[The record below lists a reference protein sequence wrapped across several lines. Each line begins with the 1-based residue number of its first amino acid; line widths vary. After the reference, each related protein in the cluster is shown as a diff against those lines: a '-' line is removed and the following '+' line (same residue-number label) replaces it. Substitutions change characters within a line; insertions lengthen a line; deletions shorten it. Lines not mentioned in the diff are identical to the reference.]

1 MPLFLIIPLL
11 TGASLVS
18 FMPCLATAPVGIQ
31 PAECDQTDPILNSEV
46 YLTDFEV
53 FPQPESIG
61 LTLNLPRRSFLTGE
75 NIQVVVSTNT
85 SGTAMTLYYEINGER
100 TTLTG
105 STISGS
111 QTFSIKAPADPGPV
125 RLICEGSAIVIYW
138 DTCIYYDICGYDANN
153 LPRYCP
159 FTYQC
164 QKETMVYGSTSTDF
178 MVYGRRTSISGNV
191 YDLLKNPINQA
202 RVDLSNG
209 ESRITSSDGFYEF
222 ADFTLGDNYR
232 LAGERP
238 TVDITMKVDAVACRQ
253 QTISTS
259 VSAEQ
264 PRTGVNVNLDRV
276 FYPPEINL
284 ANFTFNAF
292 SGWPAAGT
300 VSTWEDIIAITA
312 TGTAKVSNINYGGSG
327 LATTPVE
334 FKAFTLGDK
343 NLYLLPDPRMGRY
356 RLDLLIEPP
365 DAFNLYATA
374 KIPGIGQLQEVS
386 VTGKGDKPG
395 EKFFMDINTGA
406 QSGPGCAPP
415 QKLEL
420 EPIEVMDTTSV
431 ILIAVGGVLMGLAVS
446 FFFLNRKYGW
456 TDRSKKASK
465 GLSLKQTVTAAHKPL
480 AGEHNGIENKLDE
493 PEAIRQLGE
502 GRPEDKEVKD
512 Q

>member
-1 MPLFLIIPLL
+1 MRRALRSLLLIVPLL
-11 TGASLVS
+11 TLASLLS
-18 FMPCLATAPVGIQ
+18 FLPCTAAAPVGVQ
-31 PAECDQTDPILNSEV
+31 PAEFDQTDPILKSGV

-85 SGTAMTLYYEINGER
+85 SSTAMTLYYEINGER

-111 QTFSIKAPADPGPV
+111 QSFSIKAPADPGPV

-138 DTCIYYDICGYDANN
+138 DTCIIYQICGYDTNN

-159 FTYQC
+159 YTYQC
-164 QKETMVYGSTSTDF
+164 QKETMVYGTASTDF
-178 MVYGRRTSISGNV
+178 VVYGRHTSISGNV
-191 YDLLKNPINQA
+191 YDLRKNPVNQA
-202 RVDLSNG
+202 RVELSNG
-209 ESRITSSDGFYEF
+209 ESRTTSSDGFYEF

-238 TVDITMKVDAVACRQ
+238 TVDITMKIDAVACRQ
-253 QTISTS
+253 QVNSIS

-264 PRTGVNVNLDRV
+264 PRTGVNINLDRV

-284 ANFTFNAF
+284 ANFTFSAF
-292 SGWPAAGT
+292 SGWPAAST
-300 VSTWEDIIAITA
+300 VSTWEDIIAITS
-312 TGTAKVSNINYGGSG
+312 TGTARMSNINYGGSG

-343 NLYLLPDPRMGRY
+343 NLYLIPDPRMGRY

-365 DAFNLYATA
+365 GAFNLYAAA
-374 KIPGIGQLQEVS
+374 KIPGIGQLQEVN

-431 ILIAVGGVLMGLAVS
+431 ILIAVAGVLAGLLVS

-456 TDRSKKASK
+456 TDRNKKAAK

-480 AGEHNGIENKLDE
+480 AGEQDGVGTKLDE
-493 PEAIRQLGE
+493 PGAVKQIGE
-502 GRPEDKEVKD
+502 GKPED
-512 Q
+512 